1 MLLFTLM
8 TYCVDLLPLHT
19 KKPALEDR
27 IFPLFCFI
35 IIMNPGRQVR
45 GPRVSGFRLFPQ
57 QFGHGPKI
65 IALRPES

>member
-27 IFPLFCFI
+27 IFRNFASL
-35 IIMNPGRQVR
+35 
-45 GPRVSGFRLFPQ
+45 
-57 QFGHGPKI
+57 
-65 IALRPES
+65 